1 MTTLINRPNLR
12 CRKLAWMRESVW
24 AWYMPLTDWMDDL
37 MPALLMTT
45 VKNLKT
51 VSFGFGNNDWEPEP

>member
-1 MTTLINRPNLR
+1 
-12 CRKLAWMRESVW
+12 MRESVW